1 MEGFAKDHGHRIGP
15 GTKGLRLLITFLI
28 EANEAGQRAGP
39 SFLPILPQMLK
50 LSPGRRRPVIV
61 SPMLCILPESV
72 LTLRAEKLPKQGPLF
87 RGRAIISGAVLDHRY
102 FGRQQLNRFW
112 LPVSVVRSPTW
123 VQ

>member
-1 MEGFAKDHGHRIGP
+1 M
-15 GTKGLRLLITFLI
+15 
-28 EANEAGQRAGP
+28 
-39 SFLPILPQMLK
+39 
-50 LSPGRRRPVIV
+50 

-72 LTLRAEKLPKQGPLF
+72 LTLRAKKLPKQGPLF

-123 VQ
+123 IQ

>member
-1 MEGFAKDHGHRIGP
+1 MRQGREGWS
-15 GTKGLRLLITFLI
+15 LLSPHP
-28 EANEAGQRAGP
+28 P
-39 SFLPILPQMLK
+39 SDVK

-72 LTLRAEKLPKQGPLF
+72 LTLRAKKLPKQGPLF
-87 RGRAIISGAVLDHRY
+87 RGRAIILGAVLDHRY

-123 VQ
+123 IQ